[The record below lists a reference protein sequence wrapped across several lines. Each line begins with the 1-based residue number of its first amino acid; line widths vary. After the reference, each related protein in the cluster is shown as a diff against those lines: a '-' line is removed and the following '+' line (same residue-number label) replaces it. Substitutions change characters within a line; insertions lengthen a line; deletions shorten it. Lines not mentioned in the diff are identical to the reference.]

1 MTATVTSHFQQ
12 RQQTMNR
19 VPSFWSFL
27 KFGMIAIPGGG
38 VIVLL
43 LNFFML
49 VAVSDKTYDSIDDIV
64 YSDVALVL
72 GTSRSVNG
80 VDENPYFTYRI
91 AAATELYLS
100 GKVKHILVSGDN
112 SSMHYNEPRDMRHA
126 LIERGVPDSCI
137 TMDFAGLRT
146 LDSVVRSRKIFQQK
160 RVTIVSQEFHNYRAL
175 FIAQHYG
182 LDAVAYNAPMPSN
195 AAYKIT
201 MREYLARPKALLD
214 LYILGTQPKFLGD
227 KITIRV

>member
-1 MTATVTSHFQQ
+1 
-12 RQQTMNR
+12 MNLIPNR
-19 VPSFWSFL
+19 FWLFL
-27 KFGMIAIPGGG
+27 KYGALAIPVAG
-38 VIVLL
+38 VVVLL
-43 LNFFML
+43 LNFWML
-49 VAVSDKTYDSIDDIV
+49 WSVNDKVYDNSEDIV

-72 GTSRSVNG
+72 GTSRSING
-80 VDENPYFTYRI
+80 VHENPYFTHRI
-91 AAATELYLS
+91 NAAVDLYLS

-112 SSMHYNEPRDMRHA
+112 SSMRYNEPRDMRRA

-160 RVTIVSQEFHNYRAL
+160 RITIVSQEFHNYRAL

-182 LDAVAYNAPMPSN
+182 IDAVAYNATMPSRGG
-195 AAYKIT
+195 YKVT

-227 KITIRV
+227 KIDIRV